1 MKTELPHSLPRPRA
15 NLRGFTLAEVAVAL
29 AIMAIVMAAII
40 LGFVQSSIEA
50 DWSSENL
57 SAQALAMQGVEQ
69 AIAADW
75 DPQANTPV
83 DNIQQTNFPPT
94 TTNVLDIPY
103 SGHNYVYATNT
114 WTITMVATNPYP
126 LKMIRVDTTWTYTR
140 AGPNFTKHYT
150 NTVATFRAPN
160 QAPNNQ

>member
-1 MKTELPHSLPRPRA
+1 MKTKLLHPSPRPLA
-15 NLRGFTLAEVAVAL
+15 KLQAFTLAEVAVAL
-29 AIMAIVMAAII
+29 AISVIVLAAIV

-69 AIAADW
+69 SISATW
-75 DPQANTPV
+75 DPQAPTPV
-83 DNIQQTNFPPT
+83 DNIQPSNFPT
-94 TTNVLDIPY
+94 ITTNVLDIPY
-103 SGHNYVYATNT
+103 SGTNYVYATNT

-160 QAPNNQ
+160 Q